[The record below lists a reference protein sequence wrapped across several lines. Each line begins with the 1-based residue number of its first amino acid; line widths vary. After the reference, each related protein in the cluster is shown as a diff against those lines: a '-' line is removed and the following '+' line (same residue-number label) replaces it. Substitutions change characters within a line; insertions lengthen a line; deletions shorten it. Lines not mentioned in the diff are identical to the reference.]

1 MILTAES
8 FAQIA
13 PVSQIGHAIAFI
25 LCDLEGLG

>member
-13 PVSQIGHAIAFI
+13 PASQIGHAIEFI
-25 LCDLEGLG
+25 LCALDGLG